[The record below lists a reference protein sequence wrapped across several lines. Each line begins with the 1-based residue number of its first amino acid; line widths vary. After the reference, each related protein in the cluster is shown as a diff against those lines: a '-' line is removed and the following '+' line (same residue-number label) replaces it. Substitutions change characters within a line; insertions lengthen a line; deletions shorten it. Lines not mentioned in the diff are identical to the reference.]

1 MKNEKE
7 NPRNKHGKT
16 ILNNIKVSSI
26 SKYMQNPEP
35 IKEKKN
41 DNNLT
46 I

>member
-7 NPRNKHGKT
+7 SPRNKHGKT

-35 IKEKKN
+35 IKEKN